1 MSAVASTEP
10 YETPSAEVENAATR
24 FLQGRTPED
33 LQRLRAEMLRTT
45 KGDLLKF
52 ADVLDGL
59 VKEGSICVVGGG
71 AAFDSATNQLQRVE
85 SVQ

>member
-1 MSAVASTEP
+1 
-10 YETPSAEVENAATR
+10 
-24 FLQGRTPED
+24 
-33 LQRLRAEMLRTT
+33 MLRTT

-59 VKEGSICVVGGG
+59 TKDGSICVVGGG
-71 AAFDSATNQLQRVE
+71 EAFDSATNQLQRVE

>member
-1 MSAVASTEP
+1 
-10 YETPSAEVENAATR
+10 
-24 FLQGRTPED
+24 
-33 LQRLRAEMLRTT
+33 MLRTT

-59 VKEGSICVVGGG
+59 VRDGSICVVGGG
-71 AAFDSATNQLQRVE
+71 AAFDSATNQLQHVE